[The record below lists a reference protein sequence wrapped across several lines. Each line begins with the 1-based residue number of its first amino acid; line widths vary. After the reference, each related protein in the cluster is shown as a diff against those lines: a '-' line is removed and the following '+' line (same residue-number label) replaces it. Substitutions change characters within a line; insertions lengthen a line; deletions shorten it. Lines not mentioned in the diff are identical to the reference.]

1 MSIVEKIR
9 ERRRERLKRHYERY
23 RRIHALL
30 EKYGDDIIHSNN
42 FQMTKAHI
50 QHGNMTVND
59 HCLSVARYSLILNK
73 KLRLHC
79 NKRDLIRGSL
89 LHDYFLY
96 DWHDKYHRDIKRLHG
111 FYHPGIALRNASR
124 EYNLTEREKDI
135 IKKHMWPLTVI
146 PPRCREAWI
155 VTTADKYC
163 SLLETMKFHR
173 EHRRYIAN
181 KKSGRSFHKEGMT
194 VQCQG

>member
-96 DWHDKYHRDIKRLHG
+96 DWHDKGYVPERKRQ
-111 FYHPGIALRNASR
+111 I
-124 EYNLTEREKDI
+124 
-135 IKKHMWPLTVI
+135 
-146 PPRCREAWI
+146 
-155 VTTADKYC
+155 
-163 SLLETMKFHR
+163 
-173 EHRRYIAN
+173 
-181 KKSGRSFHKEGMT
+181 GRAH
-194 VQCQG
+194 V